1 MRCSLR
7 GRACMMA
14 GVRSCMT
21 WPVACSPAAAAPP
34 AAPCGGALLGARRA
48 PAPLSAGSLG
58 RCRPEVA
65 CGLRS
70 SAASAP
76 SALPAGAIACCG
88 ATAPDAIGS
97 SSSLLGAEAR
107 PPPPAASLRC
117 RVTDTPASVGSSIC
131 PGAPTAASSTVTCIS
146 RSLGPLVAACTAM
159 AVRRL
164 PSEKALAVL
173 HFGTRG
179 TAGQQAPD
187 RKQVN
192 GLACPIKRQ
201 LNSKYT
207 DKHACLASVA
217 AQAWFLQVQAQGLVR
232 TWTMTVVA
240 DVRRARAAAGAL
252 GPGGSASVGATC
264 RWFHQTP
271 YRPEGGVQMHDRT
284 HGLRGAAEQLQERR
298 QSAAACMRR
307 PGSPHSPHRVARPAN
322 QHETRF
328 LPCLLHA
335 CTQGVR
341 ASCTITEAL
350 PAAAPGGLAERLPS
364 TGAAAALRAA
374 PACAAA
380 AAGWLAGAVACNPAR
395 SVRASARDRAF
406 VAAAGAAPAAAD
418 RAGAARGATWRPA
431 VAAADP
437 ASMRRRGLGA
447 GAPAGAP
454 SGSSAGSAAPAPH
467 APPVRRMVAAEC
479 HEPCAAGGRAV
490 PSGRPLPSLTLPAGR
505 LSDTVMGER
514 AGVAERTPACHAL
527 RTAGA
532 CAAAGA
538 GWPPLPAPPAPADR
552 AASAAR
558 SPSARPPVAGPAPVP
573 SRARR
578 ASARCSRP
586 RLAHASPGAQEQH
599 GGPALAPWWQSRVGS

>member
-1 MRCSLR
+1 VSSCARTTLATCSEQRAQNCVCMRCSLR

-322 QHETRF
+322 QHETCTRASS
-328 LPCLLHA
+328 HA
-335 CTQGVR
+335 CYTHARRGCARPAQSPRRCQRPPPAGSPSACRRPARPLRSGRHPHAQRPPQVGWPAPWHATLLALCAPPRATGRSLRLPGLRRLQLIELVR
-341 ASCTITEAL
+341 REAL
-350 PAAAPGGLAERLPS
+350 HGGRRLRRRTLRPCE
-364 TGAAAALRAA
+364 GAVWARARPRARRAAAAQAQ
-374 PACAAA
+374 
-380 AAGWLAGAVACNPAR
+380 
-395 SVRASARDRAF
+395 
-406 VAAAGAAPAAAD
+406 
-418 RAGAARGATWRPA
+418 RP
-431 VAAADP
+431 P
-437 ASMRRRGLGA
+437 RPMRRR
-447 GAPAGAP
+447 
-454 SGSSAGSAAPAPH
+454 
-467 APPVRRMVAAEC
+467 C
-479 HEPCAAGGRAV
+479 
-490 PSGRPLPSLTLPAGR
+490 
-505 LSDTVMGER
+505 
-514 AGVAERTPACHAL
+514 
-527 RTAGA
+527 
-532 CAAAGA
+532 A
-538 GWPPLPAPPAPADR
+538 GWSPL
-552 AASAAR
+552 SAM
-558 SPSARPPVAGPAPVP
+558 

-578 ASARCSRP
+578 G
-586 RLAHASPGAQEQH
+586 GAQC
-599 GGPALAPWWQSRVGS
+599 PAAGRCRR